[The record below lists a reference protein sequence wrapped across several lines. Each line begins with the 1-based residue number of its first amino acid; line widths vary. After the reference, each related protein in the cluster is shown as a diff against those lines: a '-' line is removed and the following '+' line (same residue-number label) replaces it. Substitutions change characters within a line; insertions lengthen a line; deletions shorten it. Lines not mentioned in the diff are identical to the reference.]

1 MVMWNEAKEWFADYS
16 EQVTLA
22 IGGIGVVLSL
32 AGIRLG
38 LPFDLAWLA
47 IIFNGLPIV
56 WGAAEAM
63 YKEFDVKADLLVSL
77 ALIAARWSL
86 ANTLQPQKLLSSCNW
101 ALCSKISLYLKHKRV
116 LNVLLN

>member
-1 MVMWNEAKEWFADYS
+1 MVTWNEAKDWFADHS

-47 IIFNGLPIV
+47 IIFNGAHTFPAVKEATRAGTGACGGKGCGPRIV
-56 WGAAEAM
+56 
-63 YKEFDVKADLLVSL
+63 
-77 ALIAARWSL
+77 
-86 ANTLQPQKLLSSCNW
+86 KLL
-101 ALCSKISLYLKHKRV
+101 AELKEQGRI
-116 LNVLLN
+116 